1 MPMRSG
7 DGPPDA
13 LLPPWDAVPDET
25 AGPRAVLAPREAGG
39 AADAPA
45 FKVRTVS
52 EVARALRDRVRSD
65 EAMRNLWVEGE
76 VSRYTVSTA
85 GHAYFTLK
93 DARAQLQC
101 VWFRD
106 ERLRS
111 PFQPSPGLAV
121 VAHGRMDVFEAQG
134 AVQLYVE
141 SMQPAGFGN
150 LALRFEETKARLA
163 AEGLFDIAR
172 KRPLPLRPRVIALV
186 TSPTGAVRHDVCNVL
201 ARRWPLTRVLLVPCL
216 VQGAGAPGSIVAALR
231 ALEAYVQDEA
241 AAGREAEAPSLTIL
255 ARGGGSPED
264 LWAFNDERVV
274 RAVAAHL
281 LPVVAG
287 IGHET
292 DVTLA
297 DFVADVRAPTPS
309 AAAELV
315 VPERIEMALGAR
327 ALGRRADVAVA
338 RQTGAARR
346 ALDNEAR
353 VLARVEPTA
362 QLASSRERVGLLLD
376 RVTRVV
382 GRRLE
387 ADRRAVSVLA
397 ARPDRAVAGR
407 LAATASTLASVA
419 ASLATLD
426 PDATLRRG
434 YAVVRRTD
442 DGAIVRVPA
451 DAPAG
456 ERLDIT
462 LAGGVLGA
470 TSEGRAG
477 EGSDGT

>member
-1 MPMRSG
+1 MRP
-7 DGPPDA
+7 DDAPPDA
-13 LLPPWDAVPDET
+13 MLPPWDAVPDEPT
-25 AGPRAVLAPREAGG
+25 GPG
-39 AADAPA
+39 AARPPRPAPDAPA
-45 FKVRTVS
+45 FRVRTVS

-111 PFQPSPGLAV
+111 SFQPSAGLAV
-121 VAHGRMDVFEAQG
+121 VANGRMDVFEAQG

-141 SMQPAGFGN
+141 TLQPAGFGN
-150 LALRFEETKARLA
+150 LALKFEQTKARLS
-163 AEGLFDIAR
+163 AEGLFDLVR
-172 KRPLPLRPRVIALV
+172 KRPLPVRPRVVALV

-201 ARRWPLTRVLLVPCL
+201 ARRWPLARVLLVPCL
-216 VQGAGAPGSIVAALR
+216 VQGVGAPGSIVAALR

-241 AAGREAEAPSLTIL
+241 AAGREADAPSLTIL

-292 DVTLA
+292 DVTLT
-297 DFVADVRAPTPS
+297 DFAADVRAPTPS

-315 VPERIEMALGAR
+315 VPDRVEIAQAAR
-327 ALGRRADVAVA
+327 ALGRRADAAVA
-338 RQTGAARR
+338 RRAGAARR
-346 ALDNEAR
+346 ALDAEAR
-353 VLARVEPTA
+353 VLNRVEPTA
-362 QLASSRERVGLLLD
+362 QLATSRERVGLLLD
-376 RVTRVV
+376 RATRVV
-382 GRRLE
+382 ARRLD
-387 ADRRAVSVLA
+387 ADRRTVGTLG
-397 ARPDRAVAGR
+397 ARPGRAVEGR
-407 LAATASTLASVA
+407 LSAAASALTAAA
-419 ASLATLD
+419 ASLAALD

-434 YAVVRRTD
+434 YAIVRRTA
-442 DGAIVRVPA
+442 DGVILREPA

-456 ERLDIT
+456 ERLHIA
-462 LAGGVLGA
+462 LAGGSLRA
-470 TSEGRAG
+470 TSGGPAS
-477 EGSDGT
+477 EGSDDP

>member
-1 MPMRSG
+1 MRP
-7 DGPPDA
+7 DEGPPEA
-13 LLPPWDAVPDET
+13 MLPPWDAVPDE
-25 AGPRAVLAPREAGG
+25 PAGG
-39 AADAPA
+39 AGSRGVPSAAPSAPDAAPA
-45 FKVRTVS
+45 YRVRTVS

-111 PFQPSPGLAV
+111 SFQPSPGLAV
-121 VAHGRMDVFEAQG
+121 VAHGRMDVFESQG

-150 LALRFEETKARLA
+150 LALRFEQTKARLA
-163 AEGLFDIAR
+163 AEGLFDAAR
-172 KRPLPLRPRVIALV
+172 KRPLPVRPRVIALV

-216 VQGAGAPGSIVAALR
+216 VQGPGAPGSIAAALR
-231 ALEAYVQDEA
+231 ALEAYVRDEA
-241 AAGREAEAPSLTIL
+241 AAGREADAPSLTIL

-264 LWAFNDERVV
+264 LWAFNEERVV
-274 RAVAAHL
+274 RAVASHL

-292 DVTLA
+292 DVTLT
-297 DFVADVRAPTPS
+297 DFAADVRAPTPS

-315 VPERIEMALGAR
+315 VPDRIEIAQSAR
-327 ALGRRADVAVA
+327 ALGNRADAAVA
-338 RQTGAARR
+338 RRAGAARR

-353 VLARVEPTA
+353 VLLRVEPTA
-362 QLASSRERVGLLLD
+362 QLATSRERVGLLLD
-376 RVTRVV
+376 RATRVV
-382 GRRLE
+382 ARRLDT
-387 ADRRAVSVLA
+387 DRRTVAILA
-397 ARPDRAVAGR
+397 ARPGRVVRGR
-407 LAATASTLASVA
+407 LAASASSLAAVS
-419 ASLATLD
+419 ASLAALD

-434 YAVVRRTD
+434 YAIVRRSA
-442 DGAIVRVPA
+442 DGAILRVPA
-451 DAPAG
+451 DAPVG
-456 ERLDIT
+456 ERLHIS
-462 LAGGVLGA
+462 LAGGTLDA
-470 TSEGRAG
+470 TSEGPASG
-477 EGSDGT
+477 GSGRP

>member
-1 MPMRSG
+1 MTPMRPDEG
-7 DGPPDA
+7 RPDA
-13 LLPPWDAVPDET
+13 MLPPWDAVPDDP
-25 AGPRAVLAPREAGG
+25 AGAPAPPAGRP
-39 AADAPA
+39 APDAPA
-45 FKVRTVS
+45 LHVRTVS

-76 VSRYTVSTA
+76 LSRYTVSTA

-93 DARAQLQC
+93 DARAQIQC

-106 ERLRS
+106 ERVRS

-141 SMQPAGFGN
+141 SLQPAGFGN
-150 LALRFEETKARLA
+150 LALKFEETKARLA
-163 AEGLFDIAR
+163 AEGLFDLAR
-172 KRPLPLRPRVIALV
+172 KRGLPVRPRVIALV

-231 ALEAYVQDEA
+231 ALEAHVQDEA
-241 AAGREAEAPSLTIL
+241 AAGREADAPALTIL

-297 DFVADVRAPTPS
+297 DFAADVRAPTPS

-315 VPERIEMALGAR
+315 VPDRVELAQAAH
-327 ALGRRADVAVA
+327 ALGRRADAAAA
-338 RQTGAARR
+338 RRAGAARR

-353 VLARVEPTA
+353 VLSRVEPTA
-362 QLASSRERVGLLLD
+362 QLATSRERVGLLVD
-376 RVTRVV
+376 RATRVV
-382 GRRLE
+382 ARRLD
-387 ADRRAVSVLA
+387 ADRRAVATLG
-397 ARPDRAVAGR
+397 ARPARAAELR
-407 LAATASTLASVA
+407 LSVA
-419 ASLATLD
+419 ASALAAVSASLAALD

-434 YAVVRRTD
+434 YAIVRRRA
-442 DGAIVRVPA
+442 DGAILRAPA

-456 ERLDIT
+456 ERLHIA
-462 LAGGVLGA
+462 LAGGTLGA
-470 TSEGRAG
+470 TSSGPLG
-477 EGSDGT
+477 EGSDDA